1 MVAYESVSSTRARAA
16 AGAAVVNTAQPTP
29 QPTPQLSPRV
39 SPQPK
44 RPRFRVNER
53 VQCRDHG
60 ETWQV
65 GTVVC
70 VEPLQVKPD
79 GAKWT
84 AGYEWDEVLRWEAP
98 GTLFDFIVD
107 TGSKI
112 SIGGIS
118 KVLESKRK
126 FKALLQRQRVMGLP
140 ERPHLAKPQ
149 WGVPPV
155 SEPPTRR
162 ASRGAD
168 ERRELKALLGQN
180 ALAVRSL
187 DEATSLLAEQAVK
200 ENAKAAVATAR
211 AECAR
216 LQLIIDTAEIRAEAA
231 LAAAAVAAA
240 AFTSLVAEAEGAR
253 PKLNRWRKP
262 WNTERAARLLK
273 SAWEEAETRRRS
285 KEAADKAA
293 EEARRASQELASGK
307 ARRETALRAWQ
318 EAKVRLEGLPKAPV
332 VVGGRVRLR
341 EGVTLTPGWR
351 EQRLHTFE
359 RHKERI
365 GTVVALE
372 LPEEQDLHPKV
383 GDTVLVLS
391 SRLEPSDVGREG
403 VLVLDDQTSSPYK
416 VRFDDGSQGGW
427 YLQGELRVKPERG
440 LWNCV
445 VDFPGEEDLE
455 TIKVAD
461 LVALPNLYNPNLYK
475 PF

>member
-1 MVAYESVSSTRARAA
+1 MTE
-16 AGAAVVNTAQPTP
+16 TP
-29 QPTPQLSPRV
+29 QPTPQLSPQL

-53 VQCRDHG
+53 VECRDHG

-79 GAKWT
+79 GARWT
-84 AGYEWDEVLRWEAP
+84 AGYEWDEVRILRWEAP
-98 GTLFDFIVD
+98 GTLFGTNRVMHIDFIVD

-112 SIGGIS
+112 SIGGIK

-126 FKALLQRQRVMGLP
+126 FKALLQRQRVSGLP
-140 ERPHLAKPQ
+140 ERPHLSKPQ

-231 LAAAAVAAA
+231 LEAAAEAEA

-262 WNTERAARLLK
+262 
-273 SAWEEAETRRRS
+273 
-285 KEAADKAA
+285 
-293 EEARRASQELASGK
+293 
-307 ARRETALRAWQ
+307 
-318 EAKVRLEGLPKAPV
+318 
-332 VVGGRVRLR
+332 
-341 EGVTLTPGWR
+341 
-351 EQRLHTFE
+351 
-359 RHKERI
+359 
-365 GTVVALE
+365 
-372 LPEEQDLHPKV
+372 
-383 GDTVLVLS
+383 
-391 SRLEPSDVGREG
+391 
-403 VLVLDDQTSSPYK
+403 
-416 VRFDDGSQGGW
+416 
-427 YLQGELRVKPERG
+427 
-440 LWNCV
+440 
-445 VDFPGEEDLE
+445 
-455 TIKVAD
+455 
-461 LVALPNLYNPNLYK
+461 
-475 PF
+475 